1 MGTKRTLNFKKSLY
15 RKRDWKTQLSP
26 REKLSAWGLLTVDT
40 NRAGPPTGLSLGSQV
55 WWSQMTGVWHQE
67 FAERFDGKT
76 CHPWLHFLLP
86 GLTALWISFLSW
98 TLSNSSRWTAFPQ
111 CSSIPLNSQRQYQ
124 LILAHGPRLYFRN
137 TPTALVMAICQF
149 V

>member
-15 RKRDWKTQLSP
+15 RKGIEKTQLSP

-40 NRAGPPTGLSLGSQV
+40 NRAVPPTGLSVGSQV
-55 WWSQMTGVWHQE
+55 WWSQMTGIWHKE
-67 FAERFDGKT
+67 FADRFDGKPVT
-76 CHPWLHFLLP
+76 PDFILLP

-111 CSSIPLNSQRQYQ
+111 CSSIPLK
-124 LILAHGPRLYFRN
+124 
-137 TPTALVMAICQF
+137 
-149 V
+149 